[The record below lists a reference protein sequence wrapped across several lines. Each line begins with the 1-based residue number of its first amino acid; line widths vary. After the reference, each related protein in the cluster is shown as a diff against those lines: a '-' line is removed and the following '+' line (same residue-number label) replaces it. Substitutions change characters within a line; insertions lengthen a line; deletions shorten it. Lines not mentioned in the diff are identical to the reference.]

1 MHRAGPALGNSAA
14 IARAGQPDRV
24 AQHPEQRGVGLHIH
38 VIRSSVDGE
47 TGHSFLLTFLL
58 TEGITVDRMQIRY
71 VGFQVLQIKFW
82 GRVEPSPGGTMKFQH
97 SSRQK
102 GSLLIESK
110 FVMSG
115 FRCSKLNFWRGG
127 WA

>member
-1 MHRAGPALGNSAA
+1 MHRAGPALGNAAA

-47 TGHSFLLTFLL
+47 TGHSLLP
-58 TEGITVDRMQIRY
+58 TEGITVDRKQIRS

-102 GSLLIESK
+102 GSLLIEGK

-115 FRCSKLNFWRGG
+115 FKGSKL
-127 WA
+127 